1 MTTRRDAMDVI
12 EGFYCSQ
19 TVWALHRLG
28 VLPRL
33 EDGADVPALAEE
45 FALDEQLLSAV
56 LDFIHRTTD
65 LLVREDHHY
74 RLAPS
79 CRPYRRTAFH
89 LEKFL
94 GAYGPVIA
102 GTATVLAA
110 PGSGPELRDLPS
122 LARAFGQLEPRSP
135 SLTARVLRAWGVTS
149 LFDLGCGAATL
160 LVELAT
166 ADPEF
171 RGWGADSSDAM
182 VKAADERIS
191 RSGLGGRLRILRSD
205 VRELGGLTPRPD
217 VEDVQALYGRSI
229 ANEFFADGGRSA
241 VEVLTGLKELFPGR
255 LLFLEDYY
263 GRLTH
268 HPPAGGNHRHTLLQ
282 DLAQV
287 LSGQGVPPPDLPGWS
302 GVYQAAGCSLVKAYE
317 GHNEEISWFIHVLVL
332 GRRPR
337 PGPPS
342 PRAMSRDRRHQAA
355 TVQPGGDGHDL
366 PRCHGA
372 APGS

>member
-1 MTTRRDAMDVI
+1 MTTRRNPMDVI

-33 EDGADVPALAEE
+33 EDSADVTALAEE
-45 FALDEQLLSAV
+45 FVLDEQLLSAV
-56 LDFIHRTTD
+56 LDFVHRTTD
-65 LLVREDHHY
+65 LLVREDHRY

-79 CRPYRRTAFH
+79 CRPYRRIAFQ

-102 GTATVLAA
+102 GAAAVLGD
-110 PGSGPELRDLPS
+110 PGTGPGLRDHPS

-135 SLTARVLRAWGVTS
+135 SLTAQVLRAWGVTS

-166 ADPEF
+166 ADPDF
-171 RGWGADSSDAM
+171 RGWGADASDAM
-182 VKAADERIS
+182 VSAASQRIS
-191 RSGLGGRLRILRSD
+191 RSGLDGRLRILRSD
-205 VRELGGLTPRPD
+205 VRELGGLITRPD

-241 VEVLTGLKELFPGR
+241 VDVLTELREVFPGR

-268 HPPAGGNHRHTLLQ
+268 RPPADGNHRHALLQ

-302 GVYQAAGCSLVKAYE
+302 RVYQAADCTLVKAYE
-317 GHNEEISWFIHVLVL
+317 GHNDDISWFIHVLIL
-332 GRRPR
+332 GRQPTTNM
-337 PGPPS
+337 PPS
-342 PRAMSRDRRHQAA
+342 PAGA
-355 TVQPGGDGHDL
+355 DGVPVARSHAL
-366 PRCHGA
+366 NGA
-372 APGS
+372 AEAAG